1 MNAWVL
7 LGIAAAVNATAGILL
22 KQGRVVADG
31 APILQ
36 MALSPWFLG
45 ACLCYLGNVFLFA
58 KTLDYLPVSLVYPAY
73 AGAGFALIAVAG
85 NMLFNAVKRTT
96 TYKQDILSINFYQFL
111 FRMFAASLR
120 RYINIG
126 SFQHF

>member
-1 MNAWVL
+1 MNAWIL

-73 AGAGFALIAVAG
+73 AGAGFAMIAVAG
-85 NMLFNAVKRTT
+85 NMLFNEDLGVNQWAGVAL
-96 TYKQDILSINFYQFL
+96 I
-111 FRMFAASLR
+111 FAGIVVASR
-120 RYINIG
+120 
-126 SFQHF
+126 